1 MVSSAHSIHHLV
13 TVGGGRAVDIQI
25 GFTLLGSLAVA
36 LHRVRRALAGG
47 RQHLAHMAD
56 AGVLVLPRGS
66 AERQ

>member
-25 GFTLLGSLAVA
+25 VFTMLGSLAA
-36 LHRVRRALAGG
+36 PLHRVRRALAGG
-47 RQHLAHMAD
+47 QQHLAGMAD
-56 AGVLVLPRGS
+56 AGPVLLRGG